1 MSKQSRTGS
10 GVSAMFGAI
19 VGSVVTLVVGS
30 TPWVGE
36 ATGSEDRKL
45 AFDEITVK
53 RVNVVDE
60 SGKLRMVLSN
70 SDRFPNPIVKGK
82 EYPRSIKP
90 AGVVF
95 YKPNGDEAGG
105 IALVEV
111 NGIVKNFMAFD
122 YSNSEAFGMGITETA
137 KGEYGSGLTILDRK
151 PLDSDIE
158 KVGSVG
164 PERIAISNDDGTA
177 RVSVND
183 AKGKERIRLAVDKDG
198 DAKIEIKDA
207 DGKVVFSAPP

>member
-1 MSKQSRTGS
+1 MGS
-10 GVSAMFGAI
+10 QTRVQGVVMGFLGA
-19 VGSVVTLVVGS
+19 VVGS
-30 TPWVGE
+30 AIILHFVALPNAGAAEE
-36 ATGSEDRKL
+36 AKQTL
-45 AFDEITVK
+45 DEITVK
-53 RVNVVDE
+53 RINVVDE
-60 SGKLRMVLSN
+60 SGKVRMVLSN
-70 SDRFPNPIVKGK
+70 SDRFPNPILKGK

-90 AGVVF
+90 AGLVF

-137 KGEYGSGLTILDRK
+137 KGEYGSGLTVLDRV
-151 PLDSDIE
+151 PLDADIE

-164 PERIAISNDDGTA
+164 TERIAISNDDGTA

-183 AKGKERIRLAVDKDG
+183 AKGKVRIRLAVDQDG
-198 DAKIEIKDA
+198 NAKIEIKDA
-207 DGKVVFSAPP
+207 DGKVVFTAPP

>member
-1 MSKQSRTGS
+1 
-10 GVSAMFGAI
+10 MFGAI

-36 ATGSEDRKL
+36 ATGSEDRKQ

-53 RVNVVDE
+53 RINVVEE
-60 SGKLRMVLSN
+60 SGKVRMVLSN
-70 SDRFPNPIVKGK
+70 SDRFPNPILKGK

-90 AGVVF
+90 AGLVF

-105 IALVEV
+105 VALVEV
-111 NGIVKNFMAFD
+111 NGITKTFMAFD
-122 YSNSEAFGMGITETA
+122 YSNSEALGMGITETA
-137 KGEYGSGLTILDRK
+137 KGGYESGLTILDRV
-151 PLDSDIE
+151 PLDADIE

-164 PERIAISNDDGTA
+164 TERIALSNDNGTA
-177 RVSVND
+177 RVSMSD
-183 AKGKERIRLAVDKDG
+183 AQGKVRILLVVDKTG
-198 DAKIEIKDA
+198 NARMEIKDA